1 MSDKEFHKD
10 KKLKHERSFI
20 DRVYLSLLKDPSS
33 KVIVS
38 IVTIVFII
46 WMVIPLLLVLSGA
59 VYFNNALSLQPI
71 ANTFQDKENFNLAGD
86 QSTSFFSK
94 EENDVRG
101 GYAKSIAIKDNYVF
115 IAEQLQGIEMLDIS
129 DPHNIQE
136 LAQYSEVN
144 KPFNDLVVFG
154 SYLISISNS
163 ELYVFNITNIDE
175 DIVPLYTVDLGTNK
189 TNFMAVNNDN
199 LYVCA
204 DDNYFHIF
212 DISDV
217 ENNVTHSYSLDLQK
231 RIKTFDFY
239 QDYLIVGG
247 ITKGISIFDVT
258 DPTNPDLIS
267 NIIDFTINMDE
278 NIRLRVE
285 DIAVD
290 ESTAY
295 IALGGDGILS
305 LNISTIDNL
314 TQINYDNRYQAYEVK
329 IIDTVAVVSTKN
341 ILDITYKLELLNIEN
356 NTNYSTMD
364 SYSFIQN
371 IPERFIVSPDNNTL
385 YLAMGRIG
393 LVILDISDNSNI
405 SFVNEYQ
412 DPYYV
417 TFLIFV
423 GVSRGIVFNSIML
436 GIVTTLVSIIL
447 GVSLAFILARY
458 EFPAKKFFSLLALAP
473 LIIPPFISGFGFNLL
488 LGPNGLLNIL
498 LLEPLFSIRLIIRG
512 FVGICFVQSMHFFA
526 LIYLNSFSS
535 FVNIDPS
542 MEEQAE
548 NLGASS
554 FRLFRTV
561 TLPLAMPGIGAGA
574 ILVLILSM
582 EDVGTPIV
590 FQGLGDPLASKLI
603 TYSVFVNLTKEG
615 SSNVTPEICVQ
626 GGILLVLALVG
637 FFVIRKYVSLR
648 QYAMISKG
656 RAGKYRL
663 SQLRWKS
670 LVVYPYLVILFLSS
684 LMVHLGVIL
693 GSLVV
698 NFRLGRVQDIDLT
711 LDHYKAVFLPA
722 QADIQLNISLFAQ
735 NTLFYSVLAT
745 ILIILLGTSA
755 AYVVSRKNFKGK
767 EWFDALITIP
777 IAIPGLVLALGY
789 YMVFDWGG
797 IYTNN
802 PNVFTKFM
810 MNLTESLLLD
820 PFQTIAVTLVVL
832 SYTIRKFPFTVRA
845 AYAGLQQTDVI
856 LEEASMN
863 LGANRTRT
871 FAKITVPLISLN
883 VFAGSIVSFIYCLS
897 EVSTTILVINNSR
910 GGTITWVM
918 ARYSE
923 SFGFQIFCVLGVFLM
938 ILQIISLFITNVVLG
953 SRTEAIT
960 GI

>member
-1 MSDKEFHKD
+1 MPEKEYHKD
-10 KKLKHERSFI
+10 KKLSYERSFI
-20 DRVYLSLLKDPSS
+20 DRVYQSLLKDPSS
-33 KVIVS
+33 KVVIS

-59 VYFNNALSLQPI
+59 VYFNNTFSLQPI

-101 GYAKSIAIKDNYVF
+101 GYGKSIAIKDNYIF

-129 DPHNIQE
+129 DPHNIKE

-144 KPFNDLVVFG
+144 KPFNDLVVVG
-154 SYLISISNS
+154 SHLISISSS

-189 TNFMAVNNDN
+189 TNFMALNNDK
-199 LYVCA
+199 LYVCS
-204 DDNYFHIF
+204 DDTYFHIF
-212 DISDV
+212 DVSDV
-217 ENNVTHSYSLDLQK
+217 ENNITHSYSTDLE
-231 RIKTFDFY
+231 RTIKTFDFY
-239 QDYLIVGG
+239 QDFLFVGG
-247 ITKGISIFDVT
+247 ITMGISIFDIS
-258 DPTNPDLIS
+258 DSTNPEQINS
-267 NIIDFTINMDE
+267 TINIDE
-278 NIRLRVE
+278 NSKLKKLRVE
-285 DIAVD
+285 DITVEKD
-290 ESTAY
+290 TAY

-305 LNISTIDNL
+305 LNISTIDNI
-314 TQINYDNRYQAYEVK
+314 TQINYDNSYQTYEVK
-329 IIDTVAVVSTKN
+329 IVDTVAVVSTKN

-356 NTNYSTMD
+356 NTNYSIID
-364 SYSFIQN
+364 SYDFIQN

-385 YLAMGRIG
+385 YLAMGKMG
-393 LVILDISDNSNI
+393 LVLLDISDNSGI
-405 SFVNEYQ
+405 FFVNEYQ

-423 GVSRGIVFNSIML
+423 GVSRGVVFNSIML

-458 EFPAKKFFSLLALAP
+458 EFPAKKIFSLLALAP

-498 LLEPLFSIRLIIRG
+498 LLEPLLDIRLIIRG
-512 FVGICFVQSMHFFA
+512 FVGISLVQSLHFFA

-554 FRLFRTV
+554 FKLFRTV

-603 TYSVFVNLTKEG
+603 TYSVFINLTKEG

-626 GGILLVLALVG
+626 GGILLLLALIG

-656 RAGKYRL
+656 RAGKYRM
-663 SQLRWKS
+663 STLRWKS
-670 LVVYPYLVILFLSS
+670 LLVYPYLVILFLGS
-684 LMVHLGVIL
+684 LMVHMGVIL

-698 NFRLGRVQDIDLT
+698 NFRLSRVQDIDLT
-711 LDHYKAVFLPA
+711 LDHYKSVFLPA

-735 NTLFYSVLAT
+735 NTLYYSILAT

-755 AYVVSRKNFKGK
+755 AYVVSRKNFRGK

-797 IYTNN
+797 IYTNH
-802 PNVFTKFM
+802 PNFFTKFM

-871 FAKITVPLISLN
+871 FAKITVPMISLN

-897 EVSTTILVINNSR
+897 EVSTTILVINNSK

-923 SFGFQIFCVLGVFLM
+923 SFGFQVFCVLGVFLM